1 MKHSEHLTAAQIK
14 EFCETQWNKP
24 GLACA
29 DSYISWEINASRNG
43 LNWFKRRYATG
54 LLSKEQKARRNKLA
68 MYNPKLKDAILAE
81 ADKSIVEQEI
91 FTLDKYGC
99 RTKLK
104 DGSFKTQ
111 KVTLPRYVFTQLPK
125 AEAPAVQDPVIKPA
139 RKSTQRVTQRKIDA
153 AAAILAKL
161 DKTQWAAFFARFGVK
176 SDIAEK
182 IAANDNL
189 TEAAREFL
197 KAALAA

>member
-14 EFCETQWNKP
+14 KQCEELWNKP
-24 GLACA
+24 GLINNNNGNVFE
-29 DSYISWEINASRNG
+29 ISGKYVNV
-43 LNWFKRRYATG
+43 KTG
-54 LLSKEQKARRNKLA
+54 KVYGDYLSAEQKARRKGLSIYNKPLA
-68 MYNPKLKDAILAE
+68 ASILAQAE
-81 ADKSIVEQEI
+81 IVGQDKNGKPLYRFNNQ
-91 FTLDKYGC
+91 
-99 RTKLK
+99 
-104 DGSFKTQ
+104 
-111 KVTLPRYVFTQLPK
+111 
-125 AEAPAVQDPVIKPA
+125 AEAPTVQEPAIKPA
-139 RKSTQRVTQRKIDA
+139 RKSAQRVTQRKIDA